1 MELKKYNCSLC
12 SNNLE
17 SYNKNSNLNQLSEN
31 CLHLCCNNC
40 CENLLN
46 KNYCS
51 LCKEKYLINQING
64 IINSSDASEL
74 LKRPTFFLG
83 EFLKDINYNNDKR
96 VEELE
101 NKVKNLKS
109 EIKFYKNLYEKE
121 KIKHKGINESN
132 KKLLRKLF

>member
-1 MELKKYNCSLC
+1 MFFF
-12 SNNLE
+12 NNKFIKRETNVINNIFYIILF
-17 SYNKNSNLNQLSEN
+17 YNKKKVKQNF
-31 CLHLCCNNC
+31 

-64 IINSSDASEL
+64 IINNSSDASEL